1 MWYHSVGGCFICGPL
16 DGVFWFSLVT
26 LAGMAMV
33 FVTLG
38 VRSVAELGYALE
50 KPLQID
56 AIESENETRAE
67 TLML

>member
-1 MWYHSVGGCFICGPL
+1 MASFCVGCVICGPL

-26 LAGMAMV
+26 LAGMALV

-38 VRSVAELGYALE
+38 VRIVAELGCALE

-56 AIESENETRAE
+56 AD
-67 TLML
+67 

>member
-1 MWYHSVGGCFICGPL
+1 
-16 DGVFWFSLVT
+16 
-26 LAGMAMV
+26 MAMV

-50 KPLQID
+50 EPLQID

>member
-1 MWYHSVGGCFICGPL
+1 MVSFCVGCVICGPL

-33 FVTLG
+33 FITLG
-38 VRSVAELGYALE
+38 VRSAAELGYALE
-50 KPLQID
+50 EPLQID

>member
-1 MWYHSVGGCFICGPL
+1 MASFCVGCVICGPL

-33 FVTLG
+33 FITLG

-56 AIESENETRAE
+56 AIETENETKTE
-67 TLML
+67 TVIS